1 MRASHRLVSDLP
13 WQEGATTVRD
23 EESDQCRLAP
33 RPPHEVRRFAFYLA
47 PNLSMIAFA
56 AAMEPLRIANRVSG
70 RTLYS
75 WTLHS
80 ETGEP
85 IRCSNGIQVAVDEGL
100 VDLPS
105 RVTLF
110 VCSGVDV
117 HHAATPAVVGWL
129 RRQDRRGVPLGAFC
143 TGSYLLARAGLLDGR
158 RCTIHW
164 ENLPAAGEE
173 FPNIEFSNRI
183 FEIDGDR
190 YTCAGG
196 TAAADMMLRLI
207 SEHHGYGLSG
217 LVAEQAL
224 YSARNATDEQRMS
237 VSRDYGVR
245 HPRLI
250 AILRTMEANLENP
263 VRPAAL
269 ARQAGMSTR
278 QLERLFR
285 RYLNRSPKRYYM
297 ELRLNRARN
306 LLLQTDMSVLD
317 VAIACGFSSPS
328 HFSKCYRRQFE
339 NTPYRDRGALEFQ
352 AARSA

>member
-1 MRASHRLVSDLP
+1 MRASL
-13 WQEGATTVRD
+13 
-23 EESDQCRLAP
+23 RLANDHLQRRTAGAAETAGASESP
-33 RPPHEVRRFAFYLA
+33 LPHEVRRFAFYLA
-47 PNLSMIAFA
+47 PSLSMIAFA
-56 AAMEPLRIANRVSG
+56 AAMEPLRIANLVSG

-85 IRCSNGIQVAVDEGL
+85 VRCSNGVQMAVDAGL

-117 HHAATPAVVGWL
+117 HSAATPAVIGWL

-164 ENLPAAGEE
+164 ESLPAAGEE
-173 FPNIEFSNRI
+173 FPDLEFSNRI
-183 FEIDGDR
+183 FEIDGNR
-190 YTCAGG
+190 FTCAGG

-207 SEHHGYGLSG
+207 TEQHGPGLSG

-224 YSARNATDEQRMS
+224 YATRGANDEQRTS
-237 VSRDYGVR
+237 VSGRYGVR
-245 HPRLI
+245 HPRLVS
-250 AILRTMEANLENP
+250 ILRTMEANLEHP
-263 VRPAAL
+263 VRPATL
-269 ARQAGMSTR
+269 ARQVGMSVR

-285 RYLNRSPKRYYM
+285 RYLNCSPKRYYM
-297 ELRLNRARN
+297 ELRLTRARN
-306 LLLQTDMSVLD
+306 LLMQTEMSVLN
-317 VAIACGFSSPS
+317 VALACGFTSPS

-339 NTPYRDRGALEFQ
+339 RTPYRDRCAPESPVSRT
-352 AARSA
+352 A